1 MVSLDTLKGCGAKI
15 INAETLELLDDTKS
29 NQGISD
35 LSMPFKM
42 FVIACLLLL
51 VGVAVNALAPIL
63 TPFLLGALLAY
74 LGDPWVD
81 RLESWRLSRAVSAT
95 LVFGCIALILVL
107 GLMLV
112 VPLVSKELGELMLNL
127 PAALIWLQATVAPLI
142 SDWTGLDPLTLD
154 FKLLAQNFL
163 GEWQQSSDLL
173 GYLLGHIS
181 ASGMAFFGSLMTIAL
196 TPVVAFYLMRDW
208 DVLVAQID
216 RLIPTA
222 SLNVV
227 RSLCKD
233 GDEMLA
239 AFIRG
244 QFLVMILLGVFY
256 AIGLTFVGIEMAIV
270 IGLVAGL
277 ASIVPYLG
285 FVIGLLLAAIAA
297 AYQFQDW
304 IHPAY
309 VLVVFIIGQVLE
321 GSFLTPW
328 LVGDRI
334 GLHPVA
340 VIFAVLAGGQLFGFI
355 GILLALPVAAVLMVL
370 VRYGVAVYLQ
380 SSFFE
385 ASNLEAEGVDHMMD
399 ATVGS
404 EPQWSA
410 EEAQGQSGEAKIIQD
425 QDAVTSAAPEEKPV

>member
-1 MVSLDTLKGCGAKI
+1 MVEETQESFVKDKASGEADLGMSLK
-15 INAETLELLDDTKS
+15 
-29 NQGISD
+29 
-35 LSMPFKM
+35 F
-42 FVIACLLLL
+42 FVVTSVVLI
-51 VGVAVNALAPIL
+51 VGLALNALAPIL

-81 RLESWRLSRAVSAT
+81 RLESWGLSRAVSAT
-95 LVFGCIALILVL
+95 LVFACIALMLIM

-112 VPLVSKELGELMLNL
+112 VPLVSRELSELMRNL
-127 PAALIWLQATVAPLI
+127 PAALIWLQATAAPMI
-142 SDWTGLDPLTLD
+142 AEWTGLDPLTLD
-154 FKLLAQNFL
+154 LKSVAQNFL
-163 GEWQQSSDLL
+163 GEWQQSGDLL
-173 GYLLGHIS
+173 GYMVGHIS
-181 ASGMAFFGSLMTIAL
+181 ASGMALFGGLMTVAL

-222 SLNVV
+222 SLSVV
-227 RSLCKD
+227 RRLCKD

-256 AIGLTFVGIEMAIV
+256 AIGLSFVGIEMAIV

-285 FVIGLLLAAIAA
+285 FVIGLLLAVIAA

-304 IHPAY
+304 MHPGY
-309 VLVVFIIGQVLE
+309 VLVVFVIGQVLE
-321 GSFLTPW
+321 GSLLTPW

-340 VIFAVLAGGQLFGFI
+340 VIFSVLAGGQLFGFI
-355 GILLALPVAAVLMVL
+355 GILLALPVAALLMVL

-385 ASNLEAEGVDHMMD
+385 ASEPNGELSDDSAIASVVSEADPVAEAAQGQTAEGD
-399 ATVGS
+399 S
-404 EPQWSA
+404 LQA
-410 EEAQGQSGEAKIIQD
+410 EEAPSHPAM
-425 QDAVTSAAPEEKPV
+425 

>member
-1 MVSLDTLKGCGAKI
+1 
-15 INAETLELLDDTKS
+15 
-29 NQGISD
+29 
-35 LSMPFKM
+35 
-42 FVIACLLLL
+42 
-51 VGVAVNALAPIL
+51 
-63 TPFLLGALLAY
+63 
-74 LGDPWVD
+74 
-81 RLESWRLSRAVSAT
+81 
-95 LVFGCIALILVL
+95 
-107 GLMLV
+107 
-112 VPLVSKELGELMLNL
+112 
-127 PAALIWLQATVAPLI
+127 
-142 SDWTGLDPLTLD
+142 
-154 FKLLAQNFL
+154 
-163 GEWQQSSDLL
+163 
-173 GYLLGHIS
+173 
-181 ASGMAFFGSLMTIAL
+181 AL

-222 SLNVV
+222 SLSVV
-227 RSLCKD
+227 RRLCKD

-256 AIGLTFVGIEMAIV
+256 AIGLSFVGIEMAIV

-285 FVIGLLLAAIAA
+285 FVIGLLLAVIAA

-304 IHPAY
+304 MHPGY
-309 VLVVFIIGQVLE
+309 VLVVFVIGQVLE
-321 GSFLTPW
+321 GSLLTPW

-355 GILLALPVAAVLMVL
+355 GILLALPVAALLMVL

-385 ASNLEAEGVDHMMD
+385 ASEPNGELSDDSAIASVVPEADPVAEAAQGQTAEGD
-399 ATVGS
+399 S
-404 EPQWSA
+404 LQA
-410 EEAQGQSGEAKIIQD
+410 EEAPSHP
-425 QDAVTSAAPEEKPV
+425 APEEKPV